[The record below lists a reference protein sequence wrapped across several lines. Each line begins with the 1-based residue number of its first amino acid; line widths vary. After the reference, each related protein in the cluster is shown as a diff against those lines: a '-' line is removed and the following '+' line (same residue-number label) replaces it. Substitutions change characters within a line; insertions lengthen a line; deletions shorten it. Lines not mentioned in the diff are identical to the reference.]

1 MDSWIIVTEA
11 GPVAGMTAAAREL
24 GGTVTAAVVGPR
36 PLAESTAACG
46 CDSVQWFSTPDGVP
60 AEALAL
66 QVTDLVAAA
75 SPRLVL
81 ALDDPAGRV
90 LLAVAA
96 TRLVGAALVSSVPR
110 LSVEGDNLVVT
121 RPAVEGKVVE
131 TLVVP
136 GALAGVFDGEDVD
149 VVSRAPAAITE
160 VAPSGMAP
168 SMRIIETT
176 VAPGEAAGLQQAE
189 RVVSIGRGVRKRED
203 IALVE
208 ELADAAHAKMACT
221 LPICDDM
228 RWYDESHVVG
238 TSTQQIAPD
247 LYIAVGVSGQPQHM
261 SGVRAA
267 KVIVAINND
276 PEATIFKKCHFGI
289 LGDLYEIVPALTAA
303 FKRA

>member
-24 GGTVTAAVVGPR
+24 GGTVTAVVVGPR
-36 PLAESTAACG
+36 PLAESTAACD
-46 CDSVQWFSTPDGVP
+46 CDSVQWFATPDSVP

-90 LLAVAA
+90 LLAAAA
-96 TRLVGAALVSSVPR
+96 TRLGAALVSSVPR
-110 LSVEGDNLVVT
+110 LSVEGDDLVVT
-121 RPAVEGKVVE
+121 RRAVEGKVVE

-160 VAPSGMAP
+160 VAPSGMAL

>member
-24 GGTVTAAVVGPR
+24 GGTVTAVVVGPR
-36 PLAESTAACG
+36 PLAESTAACD
-46 CDSVQWFSTPDGVP
+46 CDSVQWFATPDSVP

-90 LLAVAA
+90 LLAAAA
-96 TRLVGAALVSSVPR
+96 TRLGAALVSSVPR

-121 RPAVEGKVVE
+121 RPAVEGRVVE

-160 VAPSGMAP
+160 VAPSGMAL

>member
-11 GPVAGMTAAAREL
+11 GPVAGMAAAARSV
-24 GGTVTAAVVGPR
+24 GGAVTAAVVGPR
-36 PLAESTAACG
+36 ALAESTAACG
-46 CDSVQWFSTPDGVP
+46 CDAVQWVAIDDGVP
-60 AEALAL
+60 AEAVAS
-66 QVTDLVAAA
+66 QVADLIAGA

-81 ALDDPAGRV
+81 ALDDPAGRA
-90 LLAVAA
+90 LLAAA
-96 TRLVGAALVSSVPR
+96 AVKLGAALLNSVPQ
-110 LSVEGDNLVVT
+110 LSVEGDDLVVR

-136 GALAGVFDGEDVD
+136 GALAGVFDGEDADAASV
-149 VVSRAPAAITE
+149 APAAITE
-160 VAPSGMAP
+160 VAPSGAAA
-168 SMRIIETT
+168 SMRIVETT
-176 VAPGEAAGLQQAE
+176 VAAGEAAGLQQAE
-189 RVVSIGRGVRKRED
+189 RVVSLGRGVRKRDD

-208 ELADAAHAKMACT
+208 GLAAAAHAKVACT

-276 PEATIFKKCHFGI
+276 PEATIFKKSHYGI
-289 LGDLYEIVPALTAA
+289 LGDLYEIVPALTKA
-303 FKRA
+303 FEQA

>member
-24 GGTVTAAVVGPR
+24 GGTVTAVVVGPR
-36 PLAESTAACG
+36 PLAESTAACD
-46 CDSVQWFSTPDGVP
+46 CDSVQWFATPDSVP

-96 TRLVGAALVSSVPR
+96 TRLGAALVSSVPR
-110 LSVEGDNLVVT
+110 LSVEGDDLVVT
-121 RPAVEGKVVE
+121 RRAVEGKVVE

-160 VAPSGMAP
+160 VAPSGMAL

>member
-24 GGTVTAAVVGPR
+24 GGTVTAVVVGPR
-36 PLAESTAACG
+36 PLAESTAACD
-46 CDSVQWFSTPDGVP
+46 CDSVQWFATPDSVP

-90 LLAVAA
+90 LLAAAA
-96 TRLVGAALVSSVPR
+96 TRLGAALVSSVPR

-160 VAPSGMAP
+160 VAPSGMAL

>member
-24 GGTVTAAVVGPR
+24 GGTVTAVVVGPR
-36 PLAESTAACG
+36 PLAESTAACD
-46 CDSVQWFSTPDGVP
+46 CDSVQWFATPDSVP

-96 TRLVGAALVSSVPR
+96 TRLGAALVSSVPR

-160 VAPSGMAP
+160 VAPSGMAL

>member
-1 MDSWIIVTEA
+1 
-11 GPVAGMTAAAREL
+11 
-24 GGTVTAAVVGPR
+24 VVGPR
-36 PLAESTAACG
+36 PLAESTAACD
-46 CDSVQWFSTPDGVP
+46 CDSVQWFATPDSVP

-96 TRLVGAALVSSVPR
+96 TRLGAALVSSVPR
-110 LSVEGDNLVVT
+110 LSVEGDDLVVT
-121 RPAVEGKVVE
+121 RRAVEGKVVE

-160 VAPSGMAP
+160 VAPSGMAL

>member
-11 GPVAGMTAAAREL
+11 GPVAGMAAAAREL

-36 PLAESTAACG
+36 LLAESTAACG
-46 CDSVQWFSTPDGVP
+46 CDSVQWFSTLDSVP
-60 AEALAL
+60 AESLAL
-66 QVTDLVAAA
+66 QVADLVAAA

-96 TRLVGAALVSSVPR
+96 TRLGAALVSSVPG
-110 LSVEGDNLVVT
+110 LSVEGEDLVVT

-136 GALAGVFDGEDVD
+136 GALAGVFDREDVD
-149 VVSRAPAAITE
+149 VVSPVPAAITE

>member
-24 GGTVTAAVVGPR
+24 GGTVTAVVVGPR
-36 PLAESTAACG
+36 PLAESTAACD
-46 CDSVQWFSTPDGVP
+46 CDSVQWFATPDSVP

-96 TRLVGAALVSSVPR
+96 TRLGAALVSSVPR

-121 RPAVEGKVVE
+121 RPAVEGRVVE

-160 VAPSGMAP
+160 VAPSGMAL